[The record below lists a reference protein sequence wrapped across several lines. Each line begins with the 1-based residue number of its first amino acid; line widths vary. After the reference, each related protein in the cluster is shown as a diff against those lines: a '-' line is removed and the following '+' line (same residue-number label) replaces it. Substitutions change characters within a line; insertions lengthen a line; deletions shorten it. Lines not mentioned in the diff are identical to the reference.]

1 MLSLFSYE
9 LSYNALLLLFLVAF
23 FIGMAKTGV
32 SGISMF
38 AVPLLALN
46 FGGKESS
53 GIMLPLLIM
62 ADIFGVFYYHRS
74 ANWYYLRKL
83 FPWAAI
89 GVVVG
94 TIIGQYI
101 NDQVFRQL
109 MGGIIFASL
118 AVMIWQEKS
127 KKTDV
132 PDYLWFAILM
142 GILGGIT
149 TMVGNLAGTVMALY
163 LLSMRLP
170 KNEFIGTA
178 ACFFLAVNLFKV
190 PFHVFVWET
199 ITLDS
204 FLLNLVSLPFIA
216 LGAFVGV
223 HIVKRISNNQYRW
236 WVIGMTVLAAI
247 LMVF

>member
-53 GIMLPLLIM
+53 GIMLPLLVM
-62 ADIFGVFYYHRS
+62 ADLFGVFYYHRS
-74 ANWYYLRKL
+74 ANWYYLKKL

-89 GVVVG
+89 GV
-94 TIIGQYI
+94 IIGTLIGEYVD
-101 NDQVFRQL
+101 DQIFRQL
-109 MGGIIFASL
+109 MGIILFGSL
-118 AVMIWQEKS
+118 ALMIWQEQNKRVN
-127 KKTDV
+127 V
-132 PDYLWFAILM
+132 PDYMWFAILM
-142 GILGGIT
+142 GLLGGIT
-149 TMVGNLAGTVMALY
+149 TMVGNLAGVVMALY

-199 ITLDS
+199 ITIDS
-204 FLLNLVSLPFIA
+204 FLLNIISLPFIA
-216 LGAFVGV
+216 LGAYAGV
-223 HIVKRISNNQYRW
+223 YIVKRIPNKQYRW
-236 WVIGMTVLAAI
+236 WVIGMTVLAAVF
-247 LMVF
+247 MVL